1 MHRLGGEVPLD
12 WDPHGVFPQSG
23 KNQARSSHPYQGV
36 RIKDGLEEIRW
47 HYPAPMG
54 GPQKYVVDGRNSFSG
69 DLTRAVPIRIG
80 PKYPLRAH
88 HEGRYIAGQTR
99 QEVWHESMV
108 ERSALLQIEHTMS
121 IASIASQPCCFLLR
135 GDVYHYPDYAL
146 RTPEGATI
154 VVDVR
159 DLQFTDLHDIDKFNR
174 SAHLCEQAGLGYT
187 VIESLPGF
195 QQSNLER
202 LGRYRHHF
210 EAPDAVLLTRILETA
225 AEPIAVMDLARRLCL
240 DPEWRYLPAIQH
252 LMFTRVLGYDRTV
265 PLDDDTLVWK
275 A

>member
-1 MHRLGGEVPLD
+1 MHRLGGEESFD
-12 WDPHGVFPQSG
+12 WGPSGVFPQSG

-47 HYPAPMG
+47 HYPARMG
-54 GPQKYVVDGRNSFSG
+54 GEQRHVVVEGSPFTG

-80 PKYPLRAH
+80 PKYPLRPH
-88 HEGRYIAGQTR
+88 HNGSYIVGQTR
-99 QEVWHESMV
+99 QEVWHESMT
-108 ERSALLQIEHTMS
+108 ERSALLLIEHTMS
-121 IASIASQPCCFLLR
+121 IVSIASQPCCFLLR

-146 RTPEGATI
+146 RTLGGDTV

-159 DLQFTDLHDIDKFNR
+159 DLQFTELQDIARFNR
-174 SAHLCEQAGLGYT
+174 SANLCEAVGLGYT
-187 VIESLPGF
+187 VIEPLPGF
-195 QQSNLER
+195 HQSNLER

-210 EAPDAVLLTRILETA
+210 EAPEAELQARILEAA
-225 AEPIAVMDLARRLCL
+225 AEPIGVMDLARRLCP

-252 LMFTRVLGYDRTV
+252 LMFTRVLNYDRTL
-265 PLDDDTLVWK
+265 PLDDDTRVWK

>member
-1 MHRLGGEVPLD
+1 
-12 WDPHGVFPQSG
+12 
-23 KNQARSSHPYQGV
+23 
-36 RIKDGLEEIRW
+36 
-47 HYPAPMG
+47 
-54 GPQKYVVDGRNSFSG
+54 
-69 DLTRAVPIRIG
+69 
-80 PKYPLRAH
+80 
-88 HEGRYIAGQTR
+88 
-99 QEVWHESMV
+99 MV

-187 VIESLPGF
+187 VIEPLPGF
-195 QQSNLER
+195 HQSNLER

-210 EAPDAVLLTRILETA
+210 EAGIFPPSST
-225 AEPIAVMDLARRLCL
+225 
-240 DPEWRYLPAIQH
+240 
-252 LMFTRVLGYDRTV
+252 
-265 PLDDDTLVWK
+265 
-275 A
+275 